1 MSILLIIYF
10 IFLFCYIIFNVYAI
24 LRVRS
29 MRLEGDKTNTFLAIY
44 SIVLVI
50 IILISLI
57 TILGLNWSTNLNLP
71 IN

>member
-1 MSILLIIYF
+1 
-10 IFLFCYIIFNVYAI
+10 
-24 LRVRS
+24 